1 MEIRR
6 FATRW
11 YTFGSTILFF
21 LTLPVI
27 ALGKT
32 PLTIYT
38 SVPDSVIVPIIKKF
52 GEHNPDINFRGYRS
66 GTNKI
71 ILKVKSDLKSTGR
84 VNADLIWVA
93 DPAYFIDLK
102 EQGLLLKYTSPNA
115 SVIPTIYKDP
125 DGYFTAGRI
134 LNMGIT
140 YNTKLVRPD
149 ESPRDWKD
157 LLDSKWKSQIA
168 MPDPNYSGSTLD
180 TVEALS
186 SKYGWDFFR
195 KLREI
200 GLLVI
205 KTSSRT
211 VSKVSTGD
219 VKVAIALDFITRN
232 LTAKGKALGFN
243 YPKSGAVSIASPVA
257 IIKTTRHP
265 AEAKR
270 FIDFILSNEGQ
281 RAIVQI
287 GNLYSVNP
295 LFAPPKGAPPFKSIA
310 NKALPINWERI
321 KGHREE
327 IIKRFSNIVQK

>member
-1 MEIRR
+1 MGMKSVPSRL
-6 FATRW
+6 
-11 YTFGSTILFF
+11 YSFGSTVLLF
-21 LTLPVI
+21 LLLPAI
-27 ALGKT
+27 AQGET
-32 PLTIYT
+32 PLMIYT

-52 GEHNPDINFRGYRS
+52 SEHNPDINFRGYRS

-71 ILKVKSDLKSTGR
+71 VLKVKSDLKSAGR
-84 VNADLIWVA
+84 VMADLIWVA

-102 EQGLLLKYTSPNA
+102 EQGLLLKYTSPKA
-115 SVIPTIYKDP
+115 SVIPAIYKDP

-140 YNTKLVRPD
+140 YNTKLVKAN
-149 ESPRDWKD
+149 ESPQDWKD
-157 LLDSKWKSQIA
+157 LLDSKWKGQIG

-195 KLREI
+195 KLREN
-200 GLLVI
+200 GLIVM
-205 KTSSRT
+205 KGSSLT
-211 VSKVSTGD
+211 VRKVSTGD

-232 LTAKGKALGFN
+232 LMAKGKALGFN

-257 IIKTTRHP
+257 IIKTTQHP

-281 RAIVQI
+281 RAVVQI
-287 GNLYSVNP
+287 GNLYPVNP
-295 LFAPPKGAPPFKSIA
+295 LFAPPKGAPPFTSIA
-310 NKALPINWERI
+310 KKALPINWRKI
-321 KGHREE
+321 KVDRDK
-327 IIKRFSNIVQK
+327 IIKRFTDIVQK

>member
-1 MEIRR
+1 M
-6 FATRW
+6 ATRRIGTGW
-11 YTFGSTILFF
+11 STFGSTILFF
-21 LTLPVI
+21 LLLPAI
-27 ALGKT
+27 ALGET
-32 PLTIYT
+32 PLMIYT

-52 GEHNPDINFRGYRS
+52 DEQNPDINFRGYRS

-71 ILKVKSDLKSTGR
+71 VLKVKSDLSSAGR
-84 VNADLIWVA
+84 VQADLIWVA
-93 DPAYFIDLK
+93 DPAYFLDLK
-102 EQGLLLKYTSPNA
+102 EQGLLLKYTSPKA
-115 SVIPTIYKDP
+115 SVIPSIYKDP

-134 LNMGIT
+134 LNMGIA
-140 YNTKLVRPD
+140 YNTKLVKAS

-157 LLDSKWKSQIA
+157 LLDSKWKGQIA
-168 MPDPNYSGSTLD
+168 IPDPNYSGSTLD

-186 SKYGWDFFR
+186 SKYGWIFFK
-195 KLREI
+195 KLREN

-232 LTAKGKALGFN
+232 LTARGKALGFN

-265 AEAKR
+265 AAAKR

-281 RAIVQI
+281 RAVVHI

-310 NKALPINWERI
+310 KKALPINWEDI
-321 KGHREE
+321 KENREK
-327 IIKRFSNIVQK
+327 IIKQFSDIVQK